1 MKVIVHYPED
11 EHGREALMEKVAVL
25 HGEYIYSYLKGL
37 NVPSE
42 KKLEILDSEIAR
54 ENN

>member
-25 HGEYIYSYLKGL
+25 HGEYIYSYLKEL

-42 KKLEILDSEIAR
+42 KKLEILEGIGRA
-54 ENN
+54 ENK